1 MCEECQWKHLERHP
15 QSSYKQLFLKGTRLR
30 PRLFTMRWSGASRT
44 TR

>member
-30 PRLFTMRWSGASRT
+30 AEIIADEME
-44 TR
+44 